1 MHTYMC
7 LFGVRNKFYFTYIC
21 TCTFSTSMQLYF
33 LLAYSAN
40 MVFILIHILLYYSRY
55 SIGKKG
61 SLYQILIQNLFHI
74 PITIILYI
82 CISIF
87 LFFFRFFG
95 VLCNKHTDNLNCFNL
110 LLKEYPENIF
120 QLSGYY

>member
-1 MHTYMC
+1 MC

-40 MVFILIHILLYYSRY
+40 MVFILIHILLYYCRY
-55 SIGKKG
+55 SIGKKAV
-61 SLYQILIQNLFHI
+61 LYQILIQNLFHI

-87 LFFFRFFG
+87 IFIFFRFFG

>member
-1 MHTYMC
+1 MC
-7 LFGVRNKFYFTYIC
+7 LFGVRNKFYFTCIC

-40 MVFILIHILLYYSRY
+40 IVFILIHILLYYCRY
-55 SIGKKG
+55 SIGKKAV
-61 SLYQILIQNLFHI
+61 LYQILIQNLFHI